1 MNTEFLRTYGRAS
14 RVIHARFPIII
25 PMIALLIVTGLL
37 ELTGLDLAI
46 SSLFYDVQTE
56 SWPLS
61 DAEPWQ
67 SIDEYFVFPGVI
79 LGGIATISGLVACI
93 RWQWNDRARAAV
105 LLTWVLIIGPGLLVN
120 ASLKPF
126 FSRPR
131 PREVTELGGPKIYQP
146 AFGFGDQIHHNSS
159 FPSGH
164 ASIGFF
170 LIAPA
175 FACRKRAWRIGLLS
189 AGLCYG
195 SLMSISRIVQGGHY
209 LSDTIWSL
217 GILYATCWAMAT
229 LILAVQYQRTKP
241 FVMAISDDAKQ
252 RLRKAA

>member
-67 SIDEYFVFPGVI
+67 TIDEYFVFPGVI
-79 LGGIATISGLVACI
+79 LGGIATISGLIACI

-131 PREVTELGGPKIYQP
+131 PREVTELGGPKMYQP
-146 AFGFGDQIHHNSS
+146 AFGFGDQVHHNSS

-189 AGLCYG
+189 SGLCYG

-217 GILYATCWAMAT
+217 GILYATCWALAT
-229 LILAVQYQRTKP
+229 LILAVQYQRIRLFVPAVSEDKP
-241 FVMAISDDAKQ
+241 Q
-252 RLRKAA
+252 RLRNAA